1 MAQNIANN
9 AVSYENA
16 LYYDPKFHTMLRDH
30 LINIRQSVC
39 TQPMVFDANVAHHAK
54 GDLYMAFRQSG
65 LSPKYWWITM
75 IINNITSPEQY
86 DGERTNFVLPDI
98 DYIDDLYRMFNTVDG
113 NI

>member
-1 MAQNIANN
+1 
-9 AVSYENA
+9 
-16 LYYDPKFHTMLRDH
+16 
-30 LINIRQSVC
+30 
-39 TQPMVFDANVAHHAK
+39 
-54 GDLYMAFRQSG
+54 
-65 LSPKYWWITM
+65 M